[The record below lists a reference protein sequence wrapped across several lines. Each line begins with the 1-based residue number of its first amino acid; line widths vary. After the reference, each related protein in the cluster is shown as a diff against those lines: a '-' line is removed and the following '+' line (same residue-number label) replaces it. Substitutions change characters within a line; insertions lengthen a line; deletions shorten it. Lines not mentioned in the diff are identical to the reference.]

1 MRVARV
7 PGRIVGCI
15 VGSILGL
22 GLVGCG
28 SPGDDGDDDGTGPDP
43 IELDPPMARVT
54 VPLGSTVNQEY
65 RVYSVDGRGE
75 RTDITSACTLALD
88 AAFGTVSAS
97 TVTVHARG
105 GETEVRATC
114 DTRTASSQLIV
125 NLTGQIIVGPGT
137 PGNAPD
143 LFAVATAGGD
153 AAREP
158 LIEYPLD
165 GAVSPVN
172 MPGLE
177 VQWTAAGNDLF
188 HVALR
193 SEYAA
198 IDVYTVGLEA
208 PLGEPDWAAIAY
220 TAAGGDL
227 EIVVEGLAQASPG
240 TKYAGAPVA
249 LTMSRDAIDRTAIY
263 YWASSQGQIMNQVFG
278 STDAATQVRG
288 ECTSCH
294 SLSRTGTRLGY
305 SRCVN
310 NDCGQLFAGFLKYDR
325 GTATWSEAVNANGGT
340 IRGSYSTFA
349 PVGNPFPTDEQS
361 LAIVSMS
368 NGTLQLYDPDTG
380 AVVPSNLPDVSTH
393 GPGAPRSGL
402 MADWS
407 ADGGSV
413 VFASAPG
420 VNQWIDLNG
429 GAIAKMSYAYANG
442 SHTFGEPELIVPGPI
457 TLASGSYTNFF
468 FPSFSGDGALVVFN
482 GARAPW
488 RNFTDARTAGQ
499 RLFLTDAA
507 GTWVTDLAALNG
519 GDIDVDI
526 TWPHWA
532 PGAASD
538 YYWVV
543 FSSERD
549 YGHKVTRANTHSS
562 CVANGVTQCKQIW
575 VGAISKATLKAAPG
589 TDPSA
594 PPLWLPG
601 QNHQTNNI
609 SPYWTAEA
617 PIN

>member
-1 MRVARV
+1 MRALGFWFV
-7 PGRIVGCI
+7 
-15 VGSILGL
+15 LGL
-22 GLVGCG
+22 AAACG
-28 SPGDDGDDDGTGPDP
+28 SSGDDDDGPDP
-43 IELDPPMARVT
+43 GDPIEMDPPMARVT
-54 VPLGSTVNQEY
+54 VPLGSTVNQDY
-65 RVYSVDGRGE
+65 RVFSVDSRGD
-75 RTDITSACTLALD
+75 RTDITSGCSLAID
-88 AAFGTVSAS
+88 AAFGTVSSS

-105 GETEVRATC
+105 GETLVRASC

-125 NLTGQIIVGPGT
+125 NLTGQIVIGPNT

-143 LFAVATAGGD
+143 LFAGATAGSD
-153 AAREP
+153 TARQP
-158 LIEYPLD
+158 NIEYPFD

-177 VQWTAAGNDLF
+177 VQWTPAGNDLF
-188 HVALR
+188 HVTLTSA
-193 SEYAA
+193 YAA
-198 IDVYTVGLEA
+198 IDVYTAGLEA
-208 PLGEPDWAAIAY
+208 PLGEPDWASIAY

-227 EIVVEGLAQASPG
+227 DIVVEGLAQASPT
-240 TKYAGAPVA
+240 TKYAGTPVA

-278 STDAATQVRG
+278 STATATQVAG
-288 ECTSCH
+288 DCTSCH
-294 SLSRTGTRLGY
+294 SLSRNGTRLGY
-305 SRCVN
+305 SRCVGGN
-310 NDCGQLFAGFLKYDR
+310 CSELYAGFLRYDR
-325 GTATWSEAVNANGGT
+325 GTQTWGEVVNANGRT

-349 PVGNPFPTDEQS
+349 PVGNPFPTDDQS

-407 ADGGSV
+407 AEGGSV
-413 VFASAPG
+413 VYASPPG
-420 VNQWIDLNG
+420 ANQWIDLNG
-429 GAIAKMSYAYANG
+429 GAIAKMSYQYANG
-442 SHTFGEPELIVPGPI
+442 SHAFGEPQFLVPGPI
-457 TLASGSYTNFF
+457 ALPSGSYTNFF
-468 FPSFSGDGALVVFN
+468 FPSFSGDGSLIVFN
-482 GARAPW
+482 GARAAW
-488 RNFTDARTAGQ
+488 RNFSDARAAGQ

-507 GTWVTDLAALNG
+507 GSWVTDLTKMNG
-519 GDIDVDI
+519 PADVDI

-549 YGHKVTRANTHSS
+549 YGHKLTLGNTNPG
-562 CVANGVTQCKQIW
+562 CVANGVRQCKQIW
-575 VGAISKATLKAAPG
+575 VGAISKATLTATPG
-589 TDPSA
+589 LDPSA

-601 QNHQTNNI
+601 QNYQTNNI
-609 SPYWTAEA
+609 SPYWTAEI